1 MALKT
6 IFKGTINGKEFD
18 NVKDYN
24 AEMTRLIN
32 ANETVDAKSETRMVE
47 LWETCNCEQCTCDQ
61 STEQEEVNML
71 PFFDSPA
78 YLDKL
83 VSTDSNANKHNL
95 ADLEEFLHNHA
106 AKIANRLAKFD
117 LRQLNDYSKD
127 IKKVLD
133 QLQKDEKQTVE
144 CLEKIEEKIDE
155 LESKYNCLE
164 ASCDAI
170 DILKEFYEELL
181 SKTTWRIDD
190 SVRDLSTNKEEKV
203 DCRGRNWTEGKC
215 QEGSCAPGNEKLN
228 EELRN
233 HYKSNMKDFWDDLLK
248 ILY

>member
-47 LWETCNCEQCTCDQ
+47 VCENCNGVQCSCDR
-61 STEQEEVNML
+61 STGQEEPVDML

-83 VSTDSNANKHNL
+83 VSTDSNTNERAL
-95 ADLEEFLHNHA
+95 ADLEEYLHNHA
-106 AKIANRLAKFD
+106 EKIAKRMAKFD
-117 LRQLNDYSKD
+117 MSQLNDYVGD

-155 LESKYNCLE
+155 LKSKHECLE

-170 DILKEFYEELL
+170 DILKDFYEELL
-181 SKTTWRIDD
+181 SKTTYRIDNSIHGCNCCQD
-190 SVRDLSTNKEEKV
+190 
-203 DCRGRNWTEGKC
+203 GKC
-215 QEGSCAPGNEKLN
+215 QSGSCAPGN

-233 HYKSNMKDFWDDLLK
+233 HYKSDMKDFWDELLK
-248 ILY
+248 ILH

>member
-47 LWETCNCEQCTCDQ
+47 VCETCNCEQCTCDR
-61 STEQEEVNML
+61 TEQEEVNML

-83 VSTDSNANKHNL
+83 VSIDPNTNKQAI
-95 ADLEEFLHNHA
+95 ADLEEYLHNHA
-106 AKIANRLAKFD
+106 AKIAKRMAKFD
-117 LRQLNDYSKD
+117 VDQLNDYAKD
-127 IKKVLD
+127 IKKVLN
-133 QLQKDEKQTVE
+133 QLLKDEKQTAE
-144 CLEKIEEKIDE
+144 CLEKIEEKIEE
-155 LESKYNCLE
+155 LENKYNCLE

-170 DILKEFYEELL
+170 DILKDFYEELL
-181 SKTTWRIDD
+181 SKTTYRIDNA
-190 SVRDLSTNKEEKV
+190 VRDMSTNKEEKA
-203 DCRGRNWTEGKC
+203 DCHGCNWTEG
-215 QEGSCAPGNEKLN
+215 CAPGNE
-228 EELRN
+228 ELRK
-233 HYKSNMKDFWDDLLK
+233 HYKSDMKDFWDELLK
-248 ILY
+248 ILH

>member
-47 LWETCNCEQCTCDQ
+47 VCENCNGVQCTCDKQ
-61 STEQEEVNML
+61 PMESTEEVNML

-78 YLDKL
+78 PAYLDKL
-83 VSTDSNANKHNL
+83 VSMDPNTNERTL
-95 ADLEEFLHNHA
+95 ADLEEYLHNHA
-106 AKIANRLAKFD
+106 AKIAKRMAKFD
-117 LRQLNDYSKD
+117 MSQLNDYAKD

-144 CLEKIEEKIDE
+144 CLEKIEEKIAE
-155 LESKYNCLE
+155 LESKHECLE

-170 DILKEFYEELL
+170 DILKDFYEELL
-181 SKTTWRIDD
+181 SKTTYRIDN
-190 SVRDLSTNKEEKV
+190 SIRDLCQ
-203 DCRGRNWTEGKC
+203 DGKC
-215 QEGSCAPGNEKLN
+215 QSGSCAPGN

-233 HYKSNMKDFWDDLLK
+233 HYKSDMKDFWDQLLK
-248 ILY
+248 ILH

>member
-47 LWETCNCEQCTCDQ
+47 VCETCNCEQCTCDR
-61 STEQEEVNML
+61 TEQEEVNML

-83 VSTDSNANKHNL
+83 VSTDSNANNQAL

-117 LRQLNDYSKD
+117 LRQLNDYAKD

-133 QLQKDEKQTVE
+133 QLQKDEKQSVE
-144 CLEKIEEKIDE
+144 CLDKIEEKIDE
-155 LESKYNCLE
+155 LESKHECLE
-164 ASCDAI
+164 ASLDAI
-170 DILKEFYEELL
+170 DILKDFYDELL

-215 QEGSCAPGNEKLN
+215 QEGSCALGN

-248 ILY
+248 ILH

>member
-47 LWETCNCEQCTCDQ
+47 VCENCNCEQCTCDKQ
-61 STEQEEVNML
+61 PMESTEEVNML

-83 VSTDSNANKHNL
+83 VSIDPNTNERAL
-95 ADLEEFLHNHA
+95 ADLEEYLHNHA
-106 AKIANRLAKFD
+106 AKIANRMAKFD
-117 LRQLNDYSKD
+117 MSQLNDYAKD
-127 IKKVLD
+127 IKKVLE
-133 QLQKDEKQTVE
+133 QLQKDENQTVE
-144 CLEKIEEKIDE
+144 CLGKIEEKIDE
-155 LESKYNCLE
+155 LESKHECLE

-170 DILKEFYEELL
+170 DILKDFYEELL
-181 SKTTWRIDD
+181 SKTTYRIDNLI
-190 SVRDLSTNKEEKV
+190 RDISTNKVEY
-203 DCRGRNWTEGKC
+203 RGYNCQDDKC
-215 QEGSCAPGNEKLN
+215 QSGSCAPGNEKLN

-233 HYKSNMKDFWDDLLK
+233 HYKSDMKDFWNELLK
-248 ILY
+248 ILH

>member
-47 LWETCNCEQCTCDQ
+47 VCENCNCEQCTCDQ
-61 STEQEEVNML
+61 PTEQEEVNML

-83 VSTDSNANKHNL
+83 VSIDPNTNERAL
-95 ADLEEFLHNHA
+95 ADLEEYLHNHA
-106 AKIANRLAKFD
+106 AKIAKRMAKFD
-117 LRQLNDYSKD
+117 MSQLNDYTKD

-144 CLEKIEEKIDE
+144 CLEKIEEKITE
-155 LESKYNCLE
+155 LESKHECLE

-170 DILKEFYEELL
+170 DILKDFYEELL
-181 SKTTWRIDD
+181 SKTTYRIDNSIIHGCNCCQD
-190 SVRDLSTNKEEKV
+190 
-203 DCRGRNWTEGKC
+203 GKC
-215 QEGSCAPGNEKLN
+215 QSGSCAPGN

-233 HYKSNMKDFWDDLLK
+233 HYKSDMKDFWNDLLK
-248 ILY
+248 ILH

>member
-47 LWETCNCEQCTCDQ
+47 VCENCNCEQCRCDR
-61 STEQEEVNML
+61 STGQEEPVDML
-71 PFFDSPA
+71 PYFNAPGS

-83 VSTDSNANKHNL
+83 VSTDSNDNEHNL

-106 AKIANRLAKFD
+106 EKIAKRMAKFD
-117 LRQLNDYSKD
+117 VSQLNDYAGD
-127 IKKVLD
+127 IKKVLG

-144 CLEKIEEKIDE
+144 CLGKIEEKIDE
-155 LESKYNCLE
+155 LESKHECLE

-170 DILKEFYEELL
+170 DILKDFYEELL
-181 SKTTWRIDD
+181 SKTTYRIDN
-190 SVRDLSTNKEEKV
+190 STHGCNCCQ
-203 DCRGRNWTEGKC
+203 DGKC
-215 QEGSCAPGNEKLN
+215 QSGSCAPGNEKLN

-233 HYKSNMKDFWDDLLK
+233 HYKSDMKDFWNELLK
-248 ILY
+248 ILH

>member
-47 LWETCNCEQCTCDQ
+47 VCETCNCEQCTCDKQ
-61 STEQEEVNML
+61 PMESTEEVNML
-71 PFFDSPA
+71 PFFDTPAA

-83 VSTDSNANKHNL
+83 VSTDSNTNKRAL
-95 ADLEEFLHNHA
+95 ADLEEFLQNHVH
-106 AKIANRLAKFD
+106 KISKRTAKFD
-117 LRQLNDYSKD
+117 VDQLNGYAKN
-127 IKKVLD
+127 IKNVLK
-133 QLQKDEKQTVE
+133 QLKYDEKKTEE
-144 CLEKIEEKIDE
+144 CLDKIEEKIAE

-164 ASCDAI
+164 ASLDAI
-170 DILKEFYEELL
+170 GILWDFYDEVL
-181 SKTTWRIDD
+181 SKTTYRINN
-190 SVRDLSTNKEEKV
+190 SIHNMNTNEEEKMEYR
-203 DCRGRNWTEGKC
+203 DCKC
-215 QEGSCAPGNEKLN
+215 QESSCASGNEKLN